1 MYIYALSDPADGEIR
16 YVGFTSKTVKRRLI
30 EHISEAKEGKLSHRF
45 NWIRSV
51 LSAGRKP
58 VVQILEIVDKDS
70 WAEKERHWI
79 RTLRGEGKK
88 LVNATDGGDG
98 SLNLAEDVR
107 RRISEK
113 VSAGLIGN
121 QRRKGVAHTEED
133 KRKISDGVKSSEAYK
148 KGINALRGKS
158 RAPMAEETKRKI
170 SASKVGKK
178 RKPATDEARRNIAA
192 AQNGRRHSEET
203 KAKMSAWQ
211 IGRKMDKDSVLA
223 SAEARRGRRYVNNGV
238 VSRMLKHGEEIPEGW
253 VLGKTKRKN
262 HGYCKR

>member
-16 YVGFTSKTVKRRLI
+16 YVGFTSKTVKRRLM
-30 EHISEAKEGKLSHRF
+30 EHIAEAKEGKVTHQL

-51 LSAGRKP
+51 LSEGRKP
-58 VVQILEIVDKDS
+58 IAQVLEIVDEDS
-70 WAEKERHWI
+70 WADRERHWI
-79 RTLRGEGKK
+79 KTLREQGKK
-88 LVNATDGGDG
+88 LVNATDGGEG
-98 SLNLAEDVR
+98 TLNLAEDVR

-121 QRRKGVAHTEED
+121 QRRKGIAHSQED
-133 KRKISDGVKSSEAYK
+133 KEKIGEGVRRSELHKEACKKKIGKKLGPHTDEARK
-148 KGINALRGKS
+148 
-158 RAPMAEETKRKI
+158 KI
-170 SASKVGKK
+170 SASKTGKK
-178 RKPATDEARRNIAA
+178 REPFSEQWLENMAK
-192 AQNGRRHSEET
+192 AQLGRKHSEET

-211 IGRKMDKDSVLA
+211 IGRKMDKESVLA
-223 SAEARRGRRYVNNGV
+223 SAEARRGRKYVNNGV